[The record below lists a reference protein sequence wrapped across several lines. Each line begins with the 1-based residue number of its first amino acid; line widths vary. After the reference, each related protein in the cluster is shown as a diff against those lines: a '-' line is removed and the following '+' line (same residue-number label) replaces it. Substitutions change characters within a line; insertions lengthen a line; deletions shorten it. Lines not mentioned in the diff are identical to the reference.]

1 LPPTQQDNLSAYSPQ
16 GVYYTGSNT
25 VSLDM
30 TDLSDGLEVANEDTG
45 HVYTTVVNTDT
56 SEGTRLTQTAET
68 AEEVSQ

>member
-1 LPPTQQDNLSAYSPQ
+1 
-16 GVYYTGSNT
+16 
-25 VSLDM
+25 M

-45 HVYTTVVNTDT
+45 YVYTTVVNTDT